1 MGSLAVK
8 RNDDSIPSVN
18 KRAKLDEPSY
28 AFLETIDE
36 RKLDFDLEKRCSI
49 TLSPLSC
56 YCCLVCGKYLRGR
69 RESTLAFLHSVNED
83 HHVFINFNS
92 LRVYLLPDNVEVE
105 DNGKIQILV
114 RIRNA
119 IRPSFS
125 KEEIDKSPHACF
137 DLSSQE
143 YTNGF
148 VGFNNN
154 ASGNDSINVIL
165 LLLSHIIPLRDH
177 LLLQDYLEDEIV
189 HRLSIIIRK
198 LWSPKLFKPYVS
210 SEEFLSY
217 ISVVDPN
224 ITGKVNDPRQV
235 FIWLVNNLVKKSS
248 ELSRILGDS
257 FQGKVQVV
265 TIPIKPVLDSEGDV
279 VKFQRE
285 TSHEKQS
292 TVPFWSLTLDL
303 PPTPLFKDSRN
314 ANDLP
319 QVRIEDLLKK
329 FDGKQEQQFAQGL
342 KKYNLIRLPRYLIL
356 HFNRFDK
363 KNPLPVKGRNQT
375 LVEFSQSIEI
385 QDTKYTLVAN
395 IVHDTIGTT
404 AFDDDDKS
412 IWRIQLFDPTKE
424 QWVEL
429 DGTINR
435 LKEREL
441 LFLQE
446 TYMQVWRR
454 DDSIEK

>member
-1 MGSLAVK
+1 MSSSGVK
-8 RNDDSIPSVN
+8 RNDEHVPTVN

-36 RKLDFDLEKRCSI
+36 RKLDFDLEKRCSV
-49 TLSPLSC
+49 TLSPLNC

-69 RESTLAFLHSVNED
+69 SENTPAFLHSVNED
-83 HHVFINFNS
+83 HHVFVNFNS
-92 LRVYLLPDNVEVE
+92 LKVYLLPDNVEVE
-105 DNGKIQILV
+105 DKGRIQILA

-125 KEEIDKSPHACF
+125 REEIDNSPHECF
-137 DLSSQE
+137 DLNNQQ

-165 LLLSHIIPLRDH
+165 SLLSHIIPLRDH
-177 LLLQDYLEDEIV
+177 FLLQDYLEEDEIV
-189 HRLSIIIRK
+189 QRLGIIIRK

-210 SEEFLSY
+210 SEEFLAY

-224 ITGKVNDPRQV
+224 ISSKVNDPRQI
-235 FIWLVNNLVKKSS
+235 FIWLVNNLIKKSS
-248 ELSRILGDS
+248 ELSRILSDS
-257 FQGKVQVV
+257 FQGNVQVV
-265 TIPIKPVLDSEGDV
+265 TIPIKPVLDAKGDV

-285 TSHEKQS
+285 TAHEKHS

-303 PPTPLFKDSRN
+303 PPTPLFKDNRN

-319 QVRIEDLLKK
+319 QVRIEELLKK

-342 KKYNLIRLPRYLIL
+342 RKYKLIRLPRYLIL

-363 KNPLPVKGRNQT
+363 KNPLTVKGRNQT
-375 LVEFSQSIEI
+375 LVEFSQKIEF
-385 QDTKYTLVAN
+385 QNSRYTLVAN
-395 IVHDTIGTT
+395 VVHDTIGTT
-404 AFDDDDKS
+404 AFDNDDKS
-412 IWRIQLFDPTKE
+412 VWRIQLLNPTND

-429 DGTINR
+429 DGTLNR

-454 DDSIEK
+454 EDSIE